1 MKSVPPSAPSSARKH
16 TPPSARW
23 LRALRG
29 CAKAHIVVSLL
40 ALSFATTYAA
50 SHAVF
55 SHADLLGILAL
66 GGVAYGGFLL
76 VGVSRIASW
85 VGNALFSVLA
95 VAGIASAHA
104 MHTELALTSPV
115 LVWALLGMA
124 GFALFVVFGALDRAQ
139 GVGLALAAL
148 GSIAVGAY
156 AAEHLWG
163 RADHSGVVVTG
174 DTSNLRDVT
183 FERRPNI
190 YFLSFDA
197 MAPRVLLHQHLGVEN
212 TPFHDL
218 FEARF
223 RRFENFFVNA
233 VYTRVALESLLALDE
248 RLYDTMVREIRRRT
262 GNGYGKPMFS
272 GQSPSPLLGLFK
284 KNGYETNTAFA
295 GEFFGKRKG
304 PFVDRYFTGANPVVC
319 HLLDE
324 RVRLFSFWGHC
335 LLAAWRGHAANARAR
350 ERVIDFLGEASLRT
364 GPQFAMAHIYAPGH
378 VGRSFRYDDRDA
390 LTTFRAH
397 YRLGS
402 AEAAGLLARLL
413 AHLDERDP
421 EAILLVYGDHGP
433 LLSTNVRFA
442 DAPDFVAQDHY
453 GILGGVHPPTACGE
467 WFDEAIER
475 RGYLTLL
482 DAAHVVIR
490 CLSGGESALAA
501 MPADYKVGVWK
512 DVVPQGDARSYSE
525 FLYE

>member
-1 MKSVPPSAPSSARKH
+1 MAPKAPSRVK
-16 TPPSARW
+16 PSARR

-29 CAKAHIVVSLL
+29 CGKAHVVVSLL
-40 ALSFATTYAA
+40 ALSFSTTYATSPA
-50 SHAVF
+50 PF
-55 SHADLLGILAL
+55 STADLLGILAL
-66 GGVAYGGFLL
+66 GGVIYGGVLFA
-76 VGVSRIASW
+76 GVIRIAPW
-85 VGNALFSVLA
+85 LVNTLFSALA

-104 MHTELALTSPV
+104 IHTGLFLTNPV

-124 GFALFVVFGALDRAQ
+124 GCALFVVFGAMDRSPC
-139 GVGLALAAL
+139 VGLALAAL
-148 GSIAVGAY
+148 GSIAVGMY
-156 AAEHLWG
+156 ATEQLWG
-163 RADHSGVVVTG
+163 RAARPGVVVTG

-197 MAPRVLLHQHLGVEN
+197 MAPRVLLRQHLGVEN

-248 RLYDTMVREIRRRT
+248 RLYDTMVRELRRRT
-262 GNGYGKPMFS
+262 GNGYGQPMFS
-272 GQSPSPLLGLFK
+272 GQSPSPLLGLLK

-350 ERVIDFLGEASLRT
+350 ERVIDFLGEASLRDA
-364 GPQFAMAHIYAPGH
+364 PQFAMAHVYAPGH

-390 LTTFRAH
+390 LATFRAH
-397 YRLGS
+397 YRRGS

-413 AHLDERDP
+413 AHLDDSDP
-421 EAILLVYGDHGP
+421 DAILLVYGDHGP

-453 GILGGVHPPTACGE
+453 GVLGGVHPPTACKE
-467 WFDEAIER
+467 WFDEAIEK

-512 DVVPQGDARSYSE
+512 GVVPQGDAKSYGE